1 MAEQLELFG
10 ESEEPE
16 EHPVPPLPDPVHPA
30 KGLDNALTE
39 IAAKFARGLQLATL
53 AETVE
58 VKWNDRMR
66 TAAGRAFF
74 KTNTIELNPK
84 LQALPEEKRP
94 HEIQNTFLHELAH
107 LVSFARSKGKRIQPH
122 GPEWKQACADL
133 GIPGED
139 RCHALDFEPRRM
151 KKRFGYEC
159 LHCGTVVERVR
170 KLKRTVACFHC
181 CKAHSRGRFDSR
193 FLLVEKPL
201 NDDSP

>member
-1 MAEQLELFG
+1 MAEQLELFE
-10 ESEEPE
+10 ESDEPE
-16 EHPVPPLPDPVHPA
+16 KFPAPPSPSAPDPHPHHGPD
-30 KGLDNALTE
+30 KALTE
-39 IAAKFARGLQLATL
+39 IAAKFARGLQLPKL

-58 VKWNDRMR
+58 VKWNSRMR

-84 LQALPEEKRP
+84 LQALPDEKRP

-139 RCHALDFEPRRM
+139 RCHALDFQPRRM
-151 KKRFGYEC
+151 KKRYAYEC
-159 LHCGTVVERVR
+159 LGCGTGSGRGR
-170 KLKRTVACFHC
+170 KLGRTVACFHC
-181 CKAHSRGRFDSR
+181 CKAHSRGRFDKR

-201 NDDSP
+201 D

>member
-10 ESEEPE
+10 GEEEPE
-16 EHPVPPLPDPVHPA
+16 AHPPSAAPLHVHP
-30 KGLDNALTE
+30 KNGPDKALTE
-39 IAAKFARGLQLATL
+39 IAAKFARGLQLPAL
-53 AETVE
+53 AGKVE
-58 VKWNDRMR
+58 VKWNARMR

-84 LQALPEEKRP
+84 LQELPEETRST
-94 HEIQNTFLHELAH
+94 EIQNTFLHELAH

-139 RCHALDFEPRRM
+139 RCHALDFQPRRM
-151 KKRFGYEC
+151 KKRYAYEC
-159 LHCGTVVERVR
+159 LSCGTVIARVR
-170 KLKRTVACFHC
+170 KLRRTVACFHC
-181 CKAHSRGRFDSR
+181 CKAHSRGRFDKR

-201 NDDSP
+201 V